1 MKRTLIAAT
10 AALWL
15 LGACAQDESTGPAA
29 FESRYRPLPSEP
41 VILQGSGLAG
51 SLMSAYLAQRGI
63 PVEVYE
69 RRVDM
74 RRVDISAG
82 RSINLA
88 LSVRGLTALR
98 EVGIEEEIKKI
109 CIPMRGRV
117 MHARNGD
124 LTYQSYSKDGKTAI
138 NSVSRGEL
146 NQRLMSIAEAHGNVN
161 LHFEQ
166 KCLYVDARSGT
177 AHMRDE
183 RSGKEYNLQGQTLI
197 GADGA
202 FSGVRRGL
210 QRTPRFNYS
219 QSFLTH
225 GYKELA
231 IPPAEGGGWR
241 IEKNALH
248 IWPRGE
254 YMLIALPNLDGS
266 FTVTLFF
273 PYEGKDSF
281 ASLQSEE
288 AVMEF
293 FQREFGDAVPLMP
306 DLLEDYFDNPVGDLV
321 TVRCDPW
328 SYKDKVALVGDAAHA
343 IVPFFGQGM
352 NAAFEDCTELNACIG
367 EFGAEGWESVFA
379 NYQQRRVANAN
390 AIADMAIE
398 NYIEM
403 RDKVGDERWLFR
415 KEIEHQLEQKFPQ
428 KYISRYEMV
437 SFTRTPYAEAYR
449 KGEINEKILHTLA
462 EGINSTEK
470 LNWSE
475 AESLVNAML

>member
-1 MKRTLIAAT
+1 MSISK
-10 AALWL
+10 
-15 LGACAQDESTGPAA
+15 EN
-29 FESRYRPLPSEP
+29 P
-41 VILQGSGLAG
+41 VILQGAGLAG

-69 RRVDM
+69 RRPDM
-74 RRVDISAG
+74 RRTEIAAG

-88 LSVRGLTALR
+88 LSVRGLTALQ

-109 CIPMRGRV
+109 CIPMRGRM
-117 MHARNGD
+117 MHARDGA
-124 LTYQSYSKDGKTAI
+124 LTFQSYSKDGKTAI

-146 NQRLMSIAEAHGNVN
+146 NMRLMDIADAHGNVN

-166 KCLYVDARSGT
+166 RCLNVDARSGLIQ
-177 AHMRDE
+177 MRDE
-183 RSGKEYNLQGQTLI
+183 SSGNEYELQGQTVI

-202 FSGVRRGL
+202 FSGVRNGL
-210 QRTPRFNYS
+210 VKTPRFNYS

-225 GYKELA
+225 GYKELS

-241 IEKNALH
+241 MEKNALH

-273 PYEGKDSF
+273 PYEGEDSF

-288 AVMEF
+288 DILEF
-293 FQREFGDAVPLMP
+293 FNREFGDAVPLMP
-306 DLLEDYFDNPVGDLV
+306 ELLKDYQENPVGDLV

-367 EFGAEGWESVFA
+367 EFGSEGWESVFQH
-379 NYQQRRVANAN
+379 YQQRRIKNAE

-403 RDKVGDERWLFR
+403 RNKVGDERWLFR
-415 KEIEHQLEQKFPQ
+415 KEIEHLLEQKYPQ

-437 SFTRTPYAEAYR
+437 SFTRTPYADAYR
-449 KGEINEKILHTLA
+449 KGEINEKILHRLA
-462 EGINSTEK
+462 EGIDTTQK
-470 LNWSE
+470 LDWNQ
-475 AESLVNAML
+475 AEILVNSLL